1 MATKTAAAVPATAQK
16 RAAQLREAIETHDH
30 NYYVLDAPAVSDAEY
45 DALYRELVALE
56 GEYPAL
62 VTPESPTQ
70 RVGGTPLPEFAPVR
84 HTVAMLS
91 IRTETDTTAAGALQ
105 FDARVRRELGL
116 AADAP
121 PVEYVAEL
129 KFDGLA
135 ISLRYEDGRLAV
147 AATRGDGE
155 VGEDVTRNIY
165 TIRPIP
171 RRLRTDKPPRVL
183 EIRGEVYMSR

>member
-1 MATKTAAAVPATAQK
+1 MVAMATKAAAAVPAAAKK
-16 RAAQLREAIETHDH
+16 RAAQLHEAIETHDH
-30 NYYVLDAPAVSDAEY
+30 NYYVLDAPTVSDAEY

-56 GEYPAL
+56 KAYPAL
-62 VTPESPTQ
+62 ITPDSPTQ
-70 RVGGTPLPEFAPVR
+70 RVGGAPLPEFAPVR
-84 HTVAMLS
+84 HAVPMLS

-135 ISLRYEDGRLAV
+135 ISLRYEDGRLTV

-155 VGEDVTRNIY
+155 VGEDVTRNIH
-165 TIRPIP
+165 TIRAIP
-171 RRLRTDKPPRVL
+171 RRLRTD
-183 EIRGEVYMSR
+183 